1 MDETMNA
8 AEAQQIPQA
17 YQNLTLPEA
26 ESYIEGNLITTARA
40 YVATGYFL
48 KRIRNDRLYE
58 EDGYK
63 NFDEYVRAKYGKGKD
78 WASRCIKVNDQLS
91 VDGDSPYLGEEYKGY
106 TTYQLV
112 ELAYMTEEQ
121 RELATPEQTVKE
133 LREIRRPKEIP
144 YFEIEGQLDFETS
157 FSEVMPEPAKQPVPP
172 QEFTMSVEDMVG
184 DDPEG
189 EEGVAISQQPESAAE
204 MQQNEPERFG
214 NRSEEVAT
222 VETSE
227 PPKNTV
233 PVFTSELS
241 HDNAYGWTW
250 DQAVKAYLAEVH
262 KAWDSQE
269 DRSFLETVFSSY
281 GREYQASVKEG
292 QIVFLIAGKVQFIV
306 DADRLNREY
315 DFLYPAKKEELS
327 AYGTEKRV
335 YPPDSLIATP
345 GCEGGHW
352 CFSCA
357 MECQIRQA
365 DRYCREAPM
374 GNPFPCEHIVWGL
387 QTLQEEIGDR
397 CQFVNHDLA
406 DHCAG
411 SGEADPCCKNC
422 ADPCEYICA
431 RAMKKLDEQ
440 QEAEE
445 AAAAEK
451 GPDESWNIG
460 ELPQAGDRYLKKLA
474 EILAEAKGIQMVV
487 NRSDSYLSEDTIK
500 SNLEM
505 LAEQY
510 RGSIDIGD
518 GAEAWPSQEMIE
530 FCAGEEDLG
539 VCSYVRFANHVRK
552 VMKTWTPGTESKPE
566 ENVIDPGENVIDAEF
581 MEVTDTEEY
590 TAQYFLQEQQQKLN
604 EMLEV
609 FKDEDPEK
617 LPKRMI
623 AQQKIIV
630 AALAAMVCDLE
641 EAELQKQMQWPRAE
655 QPELPAMRNN
665 DQRKEFL
672 ETFHDWPVWFRVPE
686 ASEVYY
692 RYDLPDRTALVIC
705 EYKYYAAWM
714 ENYKNRYSDMNPEQ
728 TETREYLLTP
738 GYHYLHDCQSNRST
752 MVEKLKEI
760 QKRG

>member
-1 MDETMNA
+1 MDDEKMSA
-8 AEAQQIPQA
+8 ALPQQV

-26 ESYIEGNLITTARA
+26 ESHIEGNLITTARA

-63 NFDEYVRAKYGKGKD
+63 NFDEYIRAKYGKGKD
-78 WASRCIKVNDQLS
+78 WASRAIKVNNKLS
-91 VDGDSPYLGEEYKGY
+91 VGGDSPYLGEEYKGY

-121 RELATPEQTVKE
+121 REQATPEQTVKE

-157 FSEVMPEPAKQPVPP
+157 FPEVMPEPAKQPVPP

-184 DDPEG
+184 EEPEK
-189 EEGVAISQQPESAAE
+189 VATSQQPESAAE
-204 MQQNEPERFG
+204 MQQKEPE
-214 NRSEEVAT
+214 SCEKCSKVVAT
-222 VETSE
+222 ATIAETE
-227 PPKNTV
+227 NNLEEITV

-241 HDNAYGWTW
+241 NDSAYGWTW
-250 DQAVKAYLAEVH
+250 DQVVKAYLAEVH

-269 DRSFLETVFSSY
+269 DRNFPEAVFSSY
-281 GREYQASVKEG
+281 GREYQTSVKEK
-292 QIVFLIAGKVQFIV
+292 QVAFLMDGEVQFIV
-306 DADRLNREY
+306 NMDRLNREY
-315 DFLYPAKKEELS
+315 DFFYSAKKEELS
-327 AYGTEKRV
+327 AYGTEKRQ

-345 GCEGGHW
+345 GCKGGHD

-374 GNPFPCEHIVWGL
+374 GNPFPCEHIVCGL
-387 QTLQEEIGDR
+387 KAMQEEIGDR
-397 CQFVNHDLA
+397 CQFINHDLA

-552 VMKTWTPGTESKPE
+552 VMKTWTLGTESKPE

-581 MEVTDTEEY
+581 TEVTDTEEY

-623 AQQKIIV
+623 ARQKIIV

-641 EAELQKQMQWPRAE
+641 EAELQKQMQWPWAE